1 MNPGIIAS
9 SYVKGSYLLN
19 QFTGSYAAYSLR
31 KLSSTYTGSCMR
43 VVRDKDNAELDI
55 NFVKG
60 KLDTGS
66 ISDFIGTQTNIWRYS
81 EPATDPGE
89 GTRSN
94 ITFTTFNSGSIT
106 SASSTASI
114 TFDGTTVLN
123 NQSKT
128 VISQFLGVLYPLTPF
143 IGAGTYT
150 MYSIAKRADNGV
162 ISFGPN
168 TTTSDY
174 THLMATQPGISF
186 TSQSLSN
193 NFYLC
198 KSEYTVVG
206 TGGTNWGIRKATTQ
220 TSNIVEVTG
229 ILLISGSTN
238 YNFEQYV
245 NAYVKTVGRVGGRA
259 RVRTWYDQSGNNRH
273 LQADSVAA
281 QPAVIEVN
289 AFGVQYFPT
298 ASNANNAIGINQG
311 TYSATAFTMQNFL
324 SASVLNDF
332 QVYNHSNPGS
342 QTLYIGYT
350 TNPSTRYYGLYQ
362 SGSTNIS
369 IGSGVGSPIYSI
381 NNTRISGSTRGEGW
395 AQIYPSGPA
404 TFDAKLISATNLQLG
419 FNIYLT
425 KPTNAG
431 ASLNNL
437 IEKVMYTGSVTAFTS
452 SLSQKIN
459 SYYNLY

>member
-9 SYVKGSYLLN
+9 SYIKGSYILN

-31 KLSSTYTGSCMR
+31 KLSGTYTGPCMKII
-43 VVRDKDNAELDI
+43 RDKDNAELDI
-55 NFVKG
+55 NFVGG

-66 ISDFIGTQTNIWRYS
+66 ISNFIGTQTNIWRYS

-94 ITFTTFNSGSIT
+94 ITFSTFNSGSIT
-106 SASSTASI
+106 SGSTSI

-123 NQSKT
+123 NQGKT
-128 VISQFLGVLYPLTPF
+128 VTSQFLGVVYPSSPF
-143 IGAGTYT
+143 VGAGTYT
-150 MYSIAKRADNGV
+150 MYSVAKRTDNG
-162 ISFGPN
+162 ILKFGPN
-168 TTTSDY
+168 DTASDY
-174 THLMATQPGISF
+174 IHLMATQPGTNF
-186 TSQSLSN
+186 NSQSLDN

-198 KSEYTVVG
+198 KSEYTVTG
-206 TGGTNWGIRKATTQ
+206 TGGTNWGIRKTTTQ
-220 TSNIVEVTG
+220 TSNTVEVTG

-245 NAYVKTVGRVGGRA
+245 EAYIKTVGFVGGRA
-259 RVRTWYDQSGNNRH
+259 RVRTWYDQSENNRH
-273 LQADSVAA
+273 MQANTVTA
-281 QPAVIEVN
+281 QPAVVEVN

-298 ASNANNAIGINQG
+298 ASNANNAVGINQSI
-311 TYSATAFTMQNFL
+311 YSTTGFTMQNFL

-342 QTLYIGYT
+342 QTLYTGYT
-350 TNPSTRYYGLYQ
+350 TNPSVRYYGLFQ
-362 SGSTNIS
+362 SGSTSTS

-381 NNTRISGSTRGEGW
+381 NTSIISGSTRGQGW
-395 AQIYPSGPA
+395 NQIYPSGPA
-404 TFDAKLISATNLQLG
+404 TYDAKLISATNLQLG

-425 KPTNAG
+425 KPLNAV

-437 IEKVMYTGSVTAFTS
+437 IEKIMYTGSVSSFTS
-452 SLSQKIN
+452 SLSTKIN

>member
-31 KLSSTYTGSCMR
+31 KLSSAYTGPCIR
-43 VVRDKDNAELDI
+43 IVRDKDNAELDV

-66 ISDFIGTQTNIWRYS
+66 ILNFVGTQTNIWRYS

-106 SASSTASI
+106 SASSAASI

-123 NQSKT
+123 NQGKT
-128 VISQFLGVLYPLTPF
+128 VISQFLGVLYPSLLP

-162 ISFGPN
+162 VSFGPN
-168 TTTSDY
+168 TTGSDY
-174 THLMATQPGISF
+174 THLMATLAGTSF
-186 TSQSLSN
+186 ASQSLDN
-193 NFYLC
+193 NYYLC
-198 KSEYTVVG
+198 KSEYT
-206 TGGTNWGIRKATTQ
+206 TAGGSSNWGIRKATTQ

-229 ILLISGSTN
+229 ILLVSGSTN

-245 NAYVKTVGRVGGRA
+245 NAYVKTVGRIGGRA

-289 AFGVQYFPT
+289 PFGVQYFPT

-311 TYSATAFTMQNFL
+311 IYSSTAFTMQNFL

-332 QVYNHSNPGS
+332 QVYNYSNPS
-342 QTLYIGYT
+342 PQTLYMGYT
-350 TNPSTRYYGLYQ
+350 TNPSARYYGLFQ
-362 SGSTNIS
+362 SGSTSTS
-369 IGSGVGSPIYSI
+369 IGNGVGSPIYSI

-395 AQIYPSGPA
+395 AQIYPTGPA
-404 TFDAKLISATNLQLG
+404 TSDAELISATGLQLA
-419 FNIYLT
+419 FNTYLT
-425 KPTNAG
+425 KPTNTG
-431 ASLNNL
+431 ASLNNM
-437 IEKVMYTGSVTAFTS
+437 IEKIMYTGSVTAFTS